1 MANFAVQIPNP
12 APLQFDGDG
21 NLREDYQP
29 RIVVGVEAVDYTVD
43 EGVLMFFN
51 SFEGRTRGVRALA
64 SGEWFTV
71 VRLPEGEDGPQ

>member
-12 APLQFDGDG
+12 ELARYDENG
-21 NLREDYQP
+21 NLPADYQI